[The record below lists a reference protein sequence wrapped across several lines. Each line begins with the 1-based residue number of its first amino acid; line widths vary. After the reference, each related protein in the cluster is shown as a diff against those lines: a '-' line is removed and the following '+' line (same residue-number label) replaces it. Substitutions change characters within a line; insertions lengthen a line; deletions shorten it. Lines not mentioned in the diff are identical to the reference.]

1 MVDQLEQRIHELITP
16 YNPRRWLTNKRV
28 PLTGE
33 TSLNMTIEMDE
44 EEAYE
49 LLNEIFDE
57 FGMNIEDINFFA
69 YFPKSLRRKDMDK
82 PLTIDMLV
90 ESAKAGKWLYD

>member
-1 MVDQLEQRIHELITP
+1 MVDQIEKRVHELITP
-16 YNPRRWLTNKRV
+16 YNPRRWLTNKRA

-49 LLNEIFDE
+49 LLIEIFDE

-69 YFPKSLRRKDMDK
+69 YFPKSLKRKDMDK
-82 PLTIDMLV
+82 PLTIGMLV
-90 ESAKAGKWLYD
+90 ESAKAGKWLYE